1 MKCHRVEYYSEEN
14 NIKNPMNTCSFRR
27 IFLNLLSIVGILL
40 LVGLNVK
47 YNNMRQKRNLSELKS
62 IKNRGLRS
70 TIEKNILKNTVYE
83 KHKLKDTLDK
93 KNYSILPSSVGC
105 DSKDGGKYNDDTT
118 KEKSNNINYN
128 DLSKQLTLEELRHV
142 LDNFKKSPSN
152 QDLYNI
158 WNHALGIAKEGFH
171 NMVKELELYIRD
183 YLNKYEYQSYH
194 HMKDRNVCIGTKYPT
209 WYKSMND
216 IGEALSSTDRDH
228 TRGFYGLVKDKAS
241 IDEIKNFIYS
251 YIEHYDTLKNELYN
265 EHKKRFTERMN
276 NPK

>member
-40 LVGLNVK
+40 LVGLNNIIICDKSETVDGEV
-47 YNNMRQKRNLSELKS
+47 YPIYRRNLSELKS
-62 IKNRGLRS
+62 IKNRGLR
-70 TIEKNILKNTVYE
+70 I
-83 KHKLKDTLDK
+83 
-93 KNYSILPSSVGC
+93 GC

-158 WNHALGIAKEGFH
+158 WNHALGIAKEGFN

-194 HMKDRNVCIGTKYPT
+194 HMKDGNVCIGTKYPT

>member
-1 MKCHRVEYYSEEN
+1 MKY
-14 NIKNPMNTCSFRR
+14 
-27 IFLNLLSIVGILL
+27 
-40 LVGLNVK
+40 
-47 YNNMRQKRNLSELKS
+47 
-62 IKNRGLRS
+62 
-70 TIEKNILKNTVYE
+70 
-83 KHKLKDTLDK
+83 TLDK

-228 TRGFYGLVKDKAS
+228 TRGFYGLSGLFKKS
-241 IDEIKNFIYS
+241 
-251 YIEHYDTLKNELYN
+251 
-265 EHKKRFTERMN
+265 KKRTKMSKHYEDDDDDDDYQPPRHSSLPNERKTSSSSRQAARSHSSSSSVYASAN
-276 NPK
+276 AEN

>member
-40 LVGLNVK
+40 LVGLNVNGRIFDIYRK
-47 YNNMRQKRNLSELKS
+47 QLMDKFTLY
-62 IKNRGLRS
+62 
-70 TIEKNILKNTVYE
+70 IEEIYLN
-83 KHKLKDTLDK
+83 TLDK